1 MIDLEKKHSLFSP
14 SSMSRWEKCV
24 GSISSNL
31 KSEGNE
37 FSEWGTLVHAVVEWE
52 FRNWKAINFNKWK
65 LKLKRKIKPND
76 TFHEIF
82 EENVI
87 AYLRK
92 YNISDSYD
100 QTVEK
105 IYKHVN
111 YFFSVILEISKSTS
125 SHHLTYEIELTVQIS
140 DILPDHFGTVDALI
154 IDRLKKIAY
163 VVDLKTG
170 QCAYF
175 NGNLEKHRVQM
186 MSYVLGVSEYLTKRN
201 INVEAFEIKLVYSE
215 IEKTIEFNVDTYEIE
230 QFKDRI
236 RAVAISI
243 LDDNSKKFTF
253 GDHCKSC
260 QSMANCELMKEKIK
274 SIVEFVKKPTFST
287 EDFEKLLLIEPIF
300 QSVLKKAEKVVK
312 EETLFLRSYT
322 PKYHTVALK
331 NGREIVRPELVET
344 LKRHK
349 KVKDFISTFS
359 ISKMR
364 PLLSD
369 SEFEKFVTR
378 SPATEILKP
387 IQFENSENDPTSF

>member
-24 GSISSNL
+24 GSISSNT
-31 KSEGNE
+31 KSESNE

-52 FRNWKAINFNKWK
+52 FRNWKAIKFNK
-65 LKLKRKIKPND
+65 LKLKLKKKLKPTD
-76 TFHEIF
+76 TFHDVF
-82 EENVI
+82 EENI
-87 AYLRK
+87 IEHLRK
-92 YNISDSYD
+92 YNISDTYD

-111 YFFSVILEISKSTS
+111 YFFSVILAISKSTS
-125 SHHLTYEIELTVQIS
+125 SHHLIYEIELTMQIS
-140 DILPDHFGTVDALI
+140 DILPDHFGTVDTLI

-186 MSYVLGVSEYLTKRN
+186 MSYVLGVSEYLEKRN
-201 INVEAFEIKLVYSE
+201 IHVDTFEIRLVYSE
-215 IEKTIEFNVDTYEIE
+215 IEKTIEFNVELQEIE

-236 RAVAISI
+236 RAVALSI
-243 LDDNSKKFTF
+243 LDDNSKKFVF
-253 GDHCKSC
+253 GDHCKNC
-260 QSMANCELMKEKIK
+260 QSMASCELMKEKIK
-274 SIVEFVKKPTFST
+274 SITEFVKKSTFST
-287 EDFEKLLLIEPIF
+287 EDFERLLLIEPIF

-312 EETLFLRSYT
+312 EETLFSKSYT

-349 KVKDFISTFS
+349 KVKDFISTFN
-359 ISKMR
+359 INKMR

-387 IQFENSENDPTSF
+387 IQFGSSEDDPTNF